1 MGRPQ
6 KEIVLD
12 GSPTRLFAYWL
23 RDLRGSAGFT
33 LEQLARR
40 TGYGRTTVSDAMRG
54 ETHPSRPVTLA
65 IVGACGGDVRRWGEY
80 WAQVRRA
87 LDPDSPDG
95 SDGVVPP
102 PWDGPAGRT
111 AGVHTEQC
119 PADCARTDPH
129 GWYTESV
136 STRLRLDTPTPE
148 AWERRVVVATCDGLD
163 RIPVG
168 VSVPRRT
175 GDTTGGHGLDISLVR
190 GGRLAD
196 GVPQYESYFERF
208 LVLPEPL
215 RAGTRH
221 VYEVRL
227 RIPPAQPMAPHF
239 VHVPLTRSEHF
250 RLRVGF
256 DRARLPR
263 TVWRL
268 AGVPTAVIY
277 QHDPG
282 TPALR
287 PDERGLVDVEF
298 AAMKVG
304 YGYGLCWLEAGAGG

>member
-54 ETHPSRPVTLA
+54 ETQPSRPVTLA

-298 AAMKVG
+298 TAMKVG